1 MRLFSPR
8 IGGGAANM
16 TQIGTKRTRGVR
28 ALTLLGLALG
38 AACAPAP
45 QAFAQSTSPLR
56 CWVERGQFLLDAD
69 ARAIACQALYDVV
82 EIQSIVVNAGQC
94 AEAPVWL
101 RRKKLPNPARS
112 IIGDRYREGEE
123 FRFFV
128 LDEKGAPGGLPK
140 ACQVRTYTI
149 KANDAEWVWKPR

>member
-1 MRLFSPR
+1 MSGPDLRG
-8 IGGGAANM
+8 IGAGALL
-16 TQIGTKRTRGVR
+16 R
-28 ALTLLGLALG
+28 AFAVALALG
-38 AACAPAP
+38 AAFAPAP

-56 CWVERGQFLLDAD
+56 CWVERGQFLLDGD
-69 ARAIACQALYDVV
+69 ARAIACQTLYDVV
-82 EIQSIVVNAGQC
+82 EIQSIVINAGQC

-112 IIGDRYREGEE
+112 VIGERYRLGEE

-149 KANDAEWVWKPR
+149 KANDVEWVWKPR